1 MVVIKLCLHSC
12 CLSNMFKNLFTIQWL
27 KNDLKHAQDQDERYP
42 ANIKISFTVNL
53 AVLTS
58 MQYACWFQ
66 RGAINVPWNNESL
79 KYTLLKLSKN

>member
-58 MQYACWFQ
+58 MQSACWWCNKCPLKQ
-66 RGAINVPWNNESL
+66 WESEIYFT
-79 KYTLLKLSKN
+79 KIKQK